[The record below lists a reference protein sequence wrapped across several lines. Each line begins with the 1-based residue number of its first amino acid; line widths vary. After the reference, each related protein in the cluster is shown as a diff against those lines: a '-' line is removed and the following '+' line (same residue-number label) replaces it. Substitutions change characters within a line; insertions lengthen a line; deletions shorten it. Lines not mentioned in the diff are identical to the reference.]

1 MNQDEL
7 INLYYQMLLI
17 RRFEEKAAEEY
28 ALGKVG
34 GFLHLYVGEEA
45 VAVGAVSAMEK
56 DDHLVTHYRDHGYA
70 LAKGCDPKQA
80 IAELFGKATGLSK
93 GKGGSMHMADVS
105 RHFWGGYAIVGGHL
119 PLATGIALACQ
130 YEENRQVVLCV
141 MGEGATNIGEFHES
155 LNLAALWRLP
165 VVYLVENNAYGMGT
179 HLARASALK
188 AIHAKGCAYG
198 MPSRQVDGMDVLL
211 VREAISNAL
220 SYARDGLGPSIIEAM
235 TYRYRGHSMA
245 DPELYRHREEVETWK
260 LRDPVRHFETSLQL
274 GGFLTPEQAEV
285 VSRRVDQVVQESVD
299 FAEQSPE
306 PEPAAICE
314 DVYAGSQEMEVGTP
328 ATAGAGR

>member
-1 MNQDEL
+1 MNRDEL
-7 INLYYQMLLI
+7 VNLYHQMLLI

-28 ALGKVG
+28 ALGKIG

-45 VAVGAVSAMEK
+45 VAVGAVSAMNKE
-56 DDHLVTHYRDHGYA
+56 DHLVTHYRDHGYA
-70 LAKGCDPKQA
+70 LARGSDPKRA
-80 IAELFGKATGLSK
+80 MAELFGKATGLSG

-130 YEENRQVVLCV
+130 YQENRQVVLCV
-141 MGEGATNIGEFHES
+141 MGEGATNIGEFHEA

-165 VVYLVENNAYGMGT
+165 IVYLVENNSYGMGT

-211 VREAISNAL
+211 VREAVSNAL
-220 SYARDGLGPSIIEAM
+220 EYARDGLGPSILEAM

-260 LRDPVRHFETSLQL
+260 LRDPVRHFETSLEL
-274 GGFLTPEQAEV
+274 GGFLTPEQAEAI
-285 VSRRVDQVVQESVD
+285 SRQVDQEVQEAVE

-314 DVYAGSQEMEVGTP
+314 DVYAGTQEREVGTP
-328 ATAGAGR
+328 VGTGAGR